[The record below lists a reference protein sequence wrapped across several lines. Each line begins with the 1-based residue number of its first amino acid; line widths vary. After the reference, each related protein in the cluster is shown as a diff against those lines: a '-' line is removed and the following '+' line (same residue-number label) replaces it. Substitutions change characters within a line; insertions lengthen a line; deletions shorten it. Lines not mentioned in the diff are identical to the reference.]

1 MAVLCS
7 GASLMFWLLNSEV
20 LGQEKR
26 TKAIIY
32 GQIIIGAT
40 IILGSI
46 ASIPLAVQI
55 PLSENEIGV
64 LLLLLVMNE
73 VIATAKKKNYTDAH
87 LVPICI
93 NFAITINSY
102 NCRLVLHQ
110 HNDHLVFDFVSAA
123 GSQ

>member
-7 GASLMFWLLNSEV
+7 GASLMFWLLHSEV
-20 LGQEKR
+20 LGQEER

-32 GQIIIGAT
+32 GQMIIGAS

-73 VIATAKKKNYTDAH
+73 
-87 LVPICI
+87 
-93 NFAITINSY
+93 
-102 NCRLVLHQ
+102 LVLHQ
-110 HNDHLVFDFVSAA
+110 RNDHLVIDFVSTA